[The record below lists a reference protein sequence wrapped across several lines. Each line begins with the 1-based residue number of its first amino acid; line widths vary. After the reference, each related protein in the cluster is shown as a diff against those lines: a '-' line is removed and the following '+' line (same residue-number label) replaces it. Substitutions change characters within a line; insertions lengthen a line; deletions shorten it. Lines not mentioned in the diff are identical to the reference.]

1 MNAHL
6 GGGGSGESD
15 GQEEFL
21 APIRGGM
28 NVALNAIVERFTQRS
43 PVTVMVRRTLEHA
56 LSSQW
61 IDEVFEAQRDKQY
74 TRELL
79 FSSVVDL
86 MGLVAMGLRPSLHA
100 AAQSDPDLSV
110 SLTALYD
117 KVNRTEPQVVRALV
131 QGSAERLLPVV
142 RPMKKQGPWAAG
154 YQVRVLD
161 GNHLPASEKRL
172 KPLRNFRG
180 AALPGQSLV
189 VYAPELGLVVDVL
202 PAEDAHAQ
210 ERALMGPVL
219 ERVREGELWL
229 ADRNF
234 STSGILRA
242 VEEKRAAFIIR
253 EHGASPNPTA
263 LEEKREVGRG
273 QTGRVYEQAVRG
285 EGERPLDLRRVE
297 VHLDEPTEDGETVIR
312 LLTNVPT
319 EKMSALEVAE
329 LYRKRW
335 KIEGMFGELEAVLE
349 SEVRSLGKPRA
360 ALLAFGVAV
369 LACNALS
376 VVKSAVEA
384 SHDLEESNVQVST
397 YYIAAEVKFT
407 YGGMMVM
414 VEPEEWA
421 AVQGEQSAEQL
432 SADLLEMAKKV
443 KPETLRKHPRAAKK
457 KVKKGYAPGEAV
469 RKHVSTARVLKGEK
483 LS

>member
-1 MNAHL
+1 
-6 GGGGSGESD
+6 
-15 GQEEFL
+15 
-21 APIRGGM
+21 M
-28 NVALNAIVERFTQRS
+28 NVALNEIVERFTQRS

-61 IDEVFEAQRDKQY
+61 IDEVFEAQRDRQY

-86 MGLVAMGLRPSLHA
+86 MGLVALGLRPSLHA

-110 SLTALYD
+110 SLAALYD

-131 QGSAERLLPVV
+131 QGSAQRLLPVV
-142 RPMKKQGPWAAG
+142 RPMKKQEPWAAG

-172 KPLRNFRG
+172 KALRDFRG

-189 VYAPELGLVVDVL
+189 VYAPEVGLVVDVV

-234 STSGILRA
+234 STSRILRA
-242 VEEKRAAFIIR
+242 VHEKAAAFIIR
-253 EHGASPNPTA
+253 EHGVSPNPTA
-263 LEEKREVGRG
+263 LGEKREKTRG
-273 QTGRVYEQAVRG
+273 QTGRVFEQAVRV
-285 EGERPLDLRRVE
+285 EGEEPLELRRIE
-297 VHLDEPTEDGETVIR
+297 VHLEEPTEDGETVIR
-312 LLTNVPT
+312 LLTNVPE
-319 EKMSALEVAE
+319 EKLSALEVAE

-349 SEVRSLGKPRA
+349 SEVRSLGRPRA

-369 LACNALS
+369 LAYNVLS

-384 SHDLEESNVQVST
+384 SHDLEAANMQVST
-397 YYIAAEVKFT
+397 YYIATEVKFA
-407 YGGMMVM
+407 YGGMMMV
-414 VEPEEWA
+414 VEPEDWSEKEA
-421 AVQGEQSAEQL
+421 QSAEQL
-432 SADLLEMAKKV
+432 SETLLELAKKV
-443 KPETLRKHPRAAKK
+443 RLSTLRKHPRAAKK
-457 KVKKGYAPGEAV
+457 KVKKGYVPGKVA
-469 RKHVSTARVLKGEK
+469 RKHVATARVLKGP
-483 LS
+483 

>member
-1 MNAHL
+1 MHAHL
-6 GGGGSGESD
+6 GGGGSEVSD
-15 GQEEFL
+15 DQEQFL
-21 APIRGGM
+21 APFRGGT
-28 NVALNAIVERFTQRS
+28 NVALDAIIERFTQRS
-43 PVTVMVRRTLEHA
+43 PITVMVRRTLEHA

-61 IDEVFEAQRDKQY
+61 IDEVFEAHRELQY

-79 FSSVVDL
+79 FSTVVDL
-86 MGLVAMGLRPSLHA
+86 MGLVALGSRPSLHA
-100 AAQSDPDLSV
+100 AAQSMPELAV
-110 SLTALYD
+110 SLAALYD

-142 RPMKKQGPWAAG
+142 QPMKKQAPWAAS
-154 YQVRVLD
+154 YQVRVVD

-234 STSGILRA
+234 CTSRILRA
-242 VEEKRAAFIIR
+242 VEEKKAAFIIR
-253 EHGASPNPTA
+253 EHGVSPNPTA
-263 LEEKREVGRG
+263 LGERREVGRG
-273 QTGRVYEQAVRG
+273 QTGTVWEQAVRV
-285 EGERPLDLRRVE
+285 EGEKPLELRRVE

-312 LLTNVPT
+312 LLTNVPE

-335 KIEGMFGELEAVLE
+335 KIEVMFGELESVLE

-369 LACNALS
+369 MAYNVLS

-384 SHDLEESNVQVST
+384 SHDLEASNLQVST
-397 YYIAAEVKFT
+397 YYIAAEVKFG
-407 YGGMMVM
+407 YGGMMMV
-414 VEPEEWA
+414 VEPEDWSGQEEW
-421 AVQGEQSAEQL
+421 SAEQL
-432 SADLLEMAKKV
+432 SEALLEMAKKV
-443 KPETLRKHPRAAKK
+443 RPATLRKHPRGAKK
-457 KVKKGYAPGEAV
+457 KVKKGYVPGEVA
-469 RKHVSTARVLKGEK
+469 RKHVATARVLKGEK

>member
-1 MNAHL
+1 M
-6 GGGGSGESD
+6 D
-15 GQEEFL
+15 GRDKFL

-28 NVALNAIVERFTQRS
+28 NVALNELVERFTQRS
-43 PVTVMVRRTLEHA
+43 PITVMVRRTLEHA

-86 MGLVAMGLRPSLHA
+86 MGLVALGLRPSLHA
-100 AAQSDPDLSV
+100 AAQSDPDLTV
-110 SLTALYD
+110 SLAALYD

-131 QGSAERLLPVV
+131 QGSAQRLLPVV
-142 RPMKKQGPWAAG
+142 RPMKKQEPWAAG

-172 KPLRNFRG
+172 KALRGFRG

-189 VYAPELGLVVDVL
+189 VYAPEVGLVVDVV

-234 STSGILRA
+234 CTSRILRA
-242 VEEKRAAFIIR
+242 VHEKGAAFIIR
-253 EHGASPNPTA
+253 EHGVSPNPTS
-263 LEEKREVGRG
+263 LGEKREKTRG
-273 QTGRVYEQAVRG
+273 QTGRVFEQAVRV
-285 EGERPLDLRRVE
+285 EGEAPLELRRIE
-297 VHLDEPTEDGETVIR
+297 VHLEEPTEDGETVIR
-312 LLTNVPT
+312 LLTNVPE
-319 EKMSALEVAE
+319 EKLSALEVAE

-349 SEVRSLGKPRA
+349 SEVRSLGRPRA

-369 LACNALS
+369 LAYNVLS

-384 SHDLEESNVQVST
+384 SHDLEAANMQVST
-397 YYIAAEVKFT
+397 YYIATEVKFA
-407 YGGMMVM
+407 YGGMMMV
-414 VEPEEWA
+414 VEPEDWREK
-421 AVQGEQSAEQL
+421 EIRSAEHL
-432 SADLLEMAKKV
+432 SETLLELAKKV
-443 KPETLRKHPRAAKK
+443 RLSTLRKHPRAAKK
-457 KVKKGYAPGEAV
+457 KVKKGYVPGKVA
-469 RKHVSTARVLKGEK
+469 RKHVATARVLKGP
-483 LS
+483 

>member
-1 MNAHL
+1 M
-6 GGGGSGESD
+6 GGGGSGTVD
-15 GQEEFL
+15 GQDKLL
-21 APIRGGM
+21 APLCGGM
-28 NVALNAIVERFTQRS
+28 NVALNALVERLTQRS

-56 LSSQW
+56 LSSKW
-61 IDEVFEAQRDKQY
+61 IDEVFESQREKQY

-100 AAQSDPDLSV
+100 AAQSDPGLTV
-110 SLTALYD
+110 SLAALYD

-131 QGSAERLLPVV
+131 QGCAERLLPVV

-172 KPLRNFRG
+172 KPLRGFRG

-234 STSGILRA
+234 STSRILRA
-242 VEEKRAAFIIR
+242 VHEKRAAFIIR
-253 EHGASPNPTA
+253 EHRVSPNPTA
-263 LEEKREVGRG
+263 VGEKRKMGRG
-273 QTGRVYEQAVRG
+273 PTGLVLEQAVRM
-285 EGERPLDLRRVE
+285 EGEDALELRRVE
-297 VHLDEPTEDGETVIR
+297 VQLEEPTEDGETVIR
-312 LLTNVPT
+312 LLTNVPG
-319 EKMSALEVAE
+319 ERLSAQEVAE

-349 SEVRSLGKPRA
+349 SEVRSLGRPRA

-369 LACNALS
+369 LAYNVLS

-384 SHDLEESNVQVST
+384 SHDLEAAKMQVST

-407 YGGMMVM
+407 YGGKI
-414 VEPEEWA
+414 
-421 AVQGEQSAEQL
+421 G
-432 SADLLEMAKKV
+432 
-443 KPETLRKHPRAAKK
+443 RA
-457 KVKKGYAPGEAV
+457 
-469 RKHVSTARVLKGEK
+469 HV
-483 LS
+483 

>member
-1 MNAHL
+1 
-6 GGGGSGESD
+6 
-15 GQEEFL
+15 
-21 APIRGGM
+21 M
-28 NVALNAIVERFTQRS
+28 NVALNELVERFTQRS

-61 IDEVFEAQRDKQY
+61 IDEVFEAQRDRQY

-86 MGLVAMGLRPSLHA
+86 MGLVALGLRPSLHA

-110 SLTALYD
+110 SLAALYD

-142 RPMKKQGPWAAG
+142 RPMKKQEPWAAG

-172 KPLRNFRG
+172 KALRDFRG

-189 VYAPELGLVVDVL
+189 VYAPEVGLVVDVV

-234 STSGILRA
+234 CTSRILRA
-242 VEEKRAAFIIR
+242 VHEKGAAFIIR
-253 EHGASPNPTA
+253 EHGVSPNPTA
-263 LEEKREVGRG
+263 HGEKREKTRG
-273 QTGRVYEQAVRG
+273 QTGRVFEQAVRV
-285 EGERPLDLRRVE
+285 EGEEPLELRRIE
-297 VHLDEPTEDGETVIR
+297 VHLEEPTEDGETVIR
-312 LLTNVPT
+312 LLTNVPE
-319 EKMSALEVAE
+319 EKLSALEVAE

-349 SEVRSLGKPRA
+349 SEVRSLGRPRA

-369 LACNALS
+369 LAYNVLS

-384 SHDLEESNVQVST
+384 SHDLDAANMQVST
-397 YYIAAEVKFT
+397 YYIATEVKFA
-407 YGGMMVM
+407 YGGMMMV
-414 VEPEEWA
+414 VEPEDWRET
-421 AVQGEQSAEQL
+421 EPQSAEQL
-432 SADLLEMAKKV
+432 SETLLELAKKV
-443 KPETLRKHPRAAKK
+443 RLSTLRKHPRAAKK
-457 KVKKGYAPGEAV
+457 KVKKGYVPGKVA
-469 RKHVSTARVLKGEK
+469 RKHVATARVLKGP
-483 LS
+483 